1 MPKHCWLVV
10 RVRRNAFFSG
20 RERRIG
26 TLVNVN
32 SARLLCLLRCLSF
45 CLSNRVTL
53 LTAIS
58 SGCHLRNW
66 APAVKDDDFLPPSK
80 KKILKEPLESVHPAV
95 HLTKR
100 SALNDTLRT
109 GYNSPKKSRHKDK
122 SSSNFLAVCRTRPIH
137 RIFFFVGR
145 LSLRSPFVSGD
156 KQLQVTKK
164 WQTIGARLKRGN
176 SQNCEQ

>member
-1 MPKHCWLVV
+1 M
-10 RVRRNAFFSG
+10 RFFSG

-80 KKILKEPLESVHPAV
+80 KRFLKNRSSRSTQLSIL
-95 HLTKR
+95 
-100 SALNDTLRT
+100 LNGRQRHTPHRIQLA
-109 GYNSPKKSRHKDK
+109 KKSRHKDK

-137 RIFFFVGR
+137 RIFFFCRPSFTPVTFCAR
-145 LSLRSPFVSGD
+145 RQATSSD
-156 KQLQVTKK
+156 KKK